1 MIVLISSFSKP
12 SSFYF
17 GRKPQ
22 SDHKVKVYF
31 CWQQPFKSTSRYM
44 FWEMDEKESSAM
56 LHSEMRFDN
65 ATKPC
70 HNFTFITITLAI
82 I

>member
-1 MIVLISSFSKP
+1 
-12 SSFYF
+12 
-17 GRKPQ
+17 
-22 SDHKVKVYF
+22 
-31 CWQQPFKSTSRYM
+31 M

-56 LHSEMRFDN
+56 LHPEMRFDN
-65 ATKPC
+65 ATKPY